1 MKSPKIV
8 YIGAGSLAFG
18 PKLVSD
24 AVLTPEI
31 KGARLVLMDVDADNL
46 EKIYRLALKMNA
58 VNGNPLQIE
67 KTSDRQEALKDA
79 DFVIISI
86 AMDRFEHWKYDIEIP
101 RKYGIYQAKA
111 ETGGPGGISL
121 ILRNMPVLL
130 DIARDV
136 ERLAPNAWVLN
147 YTNPVNAIMYG
158 INKYTKI
165 HWIGLCDGM
174 FGRVRDFAR
183 LFETEY
189 DNIDLKVA
197 GINHC
202 VWHQDARRK
211 DTGEDLLALLPQKLD
226 ENPDYQPLSQYLM
239 RVFGLFPGPGDH
251 EIGEF
256 FPFGMEFLERPG
268 FDYEIRM
275 QHKRE
280 NIQRIEDTL
289 SGKRDLE
296 NWGHQRSEEIALD
309 FMVDILLNRGQRR
322 LSGIVENQGNIPNL
336 PYDAIVEVPIVI
348 DAGGIHPLKMQPLP
362 ESLAK
367 YLTLLLQVQK
377 LAVDAAVTGSRELAL
392 QALLLE
398 PSVTSAKAAGKMF
411 DEFLEV
417 HRDVLPDYWYR

>member
-1 MKSPKIV
+1 MNSVKIV

-58 VNGNPLQIE
+58 VNGNPLHIE
-67 KTSDRQEALKDA
+67 KTTNRQEALKDA

-86 AMDRFEHWKYDIEIP
+86 AMDRFEHWKHDIEIP
-101 RKYGIYQAKA
+101 RKYGIFQAKA
-111 ETGGPGGISL
+111 ETGGPGGVSL

-158 INKYTKI
+158 INKYTTI
-165 HWIGLCDGM
+165 NWIGLCDGM

-202 VWHQDARRK
+202 VWHQDARKK
-211 DTGEDLLALLPQKLD
+211 DTGEDLLAQLPDVLKK
-226 ENPDYQPLSQYLM
+226 NPDYQTLSQYLFG
-239 RVFGLFPGPGDH
+239 VFGLFPGPGDH

-256 FPFGMEFLERPG
+256 FPFAMEFLERPG

-289 SGKRDLE
+289 AGKRDLE
-296 NWGHQRSEEIALD
+296 NWGHVRSEEIALD
-309 FMVDILLNRGQRR
+309 FMADILLNRGMRR

-348 DAGGIHPLKMQPLP
+348 DAGGIHPLKMRALP
-362 ESLAK
+362 EGLAK

-398 PSVTSAKAAGKMF
+398 PSVTSAKAAGKML

-417 HRDVLPDYWYR
+417 HRDVLPDYWYK

>member
-1 MKSPKIV
+1 MKPVKIV

-31 KGARLVLMDVDADNL
+31 KGARLVLMDVDQTNL
-46 EKIYRLALKMNA
+46 DKIYRLGEKMNA
-58 VNGNPLQIE
+58 ANGAPLHLE
-67 KTSDRQEALKDA
+67 KTTNRQEALKDA

-86 AMDRFEHWKYDIEIP
+86 AMERFEHWKQDIEIP

-121 ILRNMPVLL
+121 ILRNMPVLI

-136 ERLAPNAWVLN
+136 ERLAPHAWVLN
-147 YTNPVNAIMYG
+147 YTNPVNAMMYG
-158 INKYTKI
+158 INKYTAI

-183 LFETEY
+183 LFETDYE
-189 DNIDLKVA
+189 NIDLKVA

-211 DTGEDLLALLPQKLD
+211 DTGEDLLAQLPQKLK

-239 RVFGLFPGPGDH
+239 KVFGLFPGPGDH

-256 FPFGMEFLERPG
+256 FPFGMEFLDAPG
-268 FDYEIRM
+268 FDYTIRIK
-275 QHKRE
+275 HKKE
-280 NIQRIEDTL
+280 AIARIEDVL
-289 SGKRDLE
+289 AGRRDLE
-296 NWGHQRSEEIALD
+296 DWGHKRSEEIALD
-309 FMVDILLNRGQRR
+309 FIADILLNRGKRR
-322 LSGIVENQGNIPNL
+322 LSGIVENQGNISNL
-336 PYDAIVEVPIVI
+336 PYDAIVEVPIMI
-348 DAGGIHPLKMQPLP
+348 DAGGVHPLKMHPLP
-362 ESLAK
+362 EALAK

-377 LAVDAAVTGSRELAL
+377 LAVEAAMTGSRELAL

-398 PSVTSAKAAGKMF
+398 PSVTSAKAAGSML

-417 HRDVLPDYWYR
+417 HRDVLPEYWYK

>member
-1 MKSPKIV
+1 MSSVKIV

-31 KGARLVLMDVDADNL
+31 KGAQLVLVDVNAENL

-58 VNGNPLQIE
+58 ANGNPLTIE
-67 KTSDRQEALKDA
+67 KTTDRRKALPNA
-79 DFVIISI
+79 DFVLISI

-121 ILRNMPVLL
+121 ILRNMPVLI
-130 DIARDV
+130 DIAQDV
-136 ERLAPNAWVLN
+136 ERLAPQAWVLN
-147 YTNPVNAIMYG
+147 YTNPVNAMMYG
-158 INKYTKI
+158 INKWTKVR
-165 HWIGLCDGM
+165 WIGLCDGM
-174 FGRVRDFAR
+174 FGRVGDFAR
-183 LFETEY
+183 LFETTYE
-189 DNIDLKVA
+189 NIDLKVA

-202 VWHQDARRK
+202 VWLQDARK
-211 DTGEDLLALLPQKLD
+211 VDTGEDLLAQLPEKLE

-239 RVFGLFPGPGDH
+239 KIFGLFPGPGDH

-256 FPFGMEFLERPG
+256 FPFAMEFLDAPG
-268 FDYEIRM
+268 FEYSIRM

-280 NIQRIEDTL
+280 NQERIDAVL
-289 SGKRDLE
+289 SGKRDLGD
-296 NWGHQRSEEIALD
+296 WGHKRSREIALD
-309 FMVDILLNRGQRR
+309 FMADILLNRGRRR
-322 LSGIVENQGNIPNL
+322 LSGIVENRGNILNL

-348 DAGGIHPLKMQPLP
+348 DASGIHPLKMDVLP
-362 ESLAK
+362 EGLAK

-377 LAVDAAVTGSRELAL
+377 LAVEAAMTGSRELAL

-398 PSVTSAKAAGKMF
+398 PSVPSARAAEKML
-411 DEFLEV
+411 DEFLDV
-417 HRDVLPDYWYR
+417 HREVLPDYWFR

>member
-1 MKSPKIV
+1 MKHLKIV

-31 KGARLVLMDVDADNL
+31 KGAQLTLMDIDADNL

-58 VNGNPLQIE
+58 VNGNPLVIE
-67 KTSDRQEALKDA
+67 KTTNRQEALKNA

-86 AMDRFEHWKYDIEIP
+86 AMDRFEHWKHDIEIP

-121 ILRNMPVLL
+121 ILRNMPVLI

-136 ERLAPNAWVLN
+136 EQLAPNAWVLN
-147 YTNPVNAIMYG
+147 YTNPVNAMMYG
-158 INKYTKI
+158 INKYTNI
-165 HWIGLCDGM
+165 NWIGLCDGM
-174 FGRVRDFAR
+174 FGRVGDFAR
-183 LFETEY
+183 LFETDY

-211 DTGEDLLALLPQKLD
+211 DTGEDLLAQLPQKLQ

-239 RVFGLFPGPGDH
+239 KVFGLFPGPGDH

-256 FPFGMEFLERPG
+256 FPFGMEFLDAPG
-268 FDYEIRM
+268 FDYNTRIK
-275 QHKRE
+275 HKRE
-280 NIQRIEDTL
+280 AIERIEGVLAGTRELGD
-289 SGKRDLE
+289 
-296 NWGHQRSEEIALD
+296 WGHKRSREIALD
-309 FMVDILLNRGQRR
+309 FMADIFLNRGMRR

-348 DAGGIHPLKMQPLP
+348 DAGGIHPLKMQALP
-362 ESLAK
+362 EGLAK
-367 YLTLLLQVQK
+367 YLTLILQVQK
-377 LAVDAAVTGSRELAL
+377 LAVDASMTGSRELAL

-398 PSVTSAKAAGKMF
+398 PSVPSAKASEEMLNA
-411 DEFLEV
+411 FLEV
-417 HRDVLPDYWYR
+417 HRDVLPTYWFK

>member
-1 MKSPKIV
+1 MKPVKIV

-24 AVLTPEI
+24 SVLTPEI
-31 KGARLVLMDVDADNL
+31 RGARLVLMDVDADNL
-46 EKIYRLALKMNA
+46 EKIYRLGLKMNA
-58 VNGNPLQIE
+58 ANGNPLHIE
-67 KTSDRQEALKDA
+67 KTTDRQEALKDA

-86 AMDRFEHWKYDIEIP
+86 AMDRFEHWKHDIEIP

-121 ILRNMPVLL
+121 ILRNMPVLI

-147 YTNPVNAIMYG
+147 YTNPVNAMMYG
-158 INKYTKI
+158 INKYTTI
-165 HWIGLCDGM
+165 RWIGLCDGM

-189 DNIDLKVA
+189 ENIDLKVA

-202 VWHQDARRK
+202 VWHQDARKK
-211 DTGEDLLALLPQKLD
+211 DTGEDLLAQLPQKLK
-226 ENPDYQPLSQYLM
+226 ENPEYQPLSQYLM

-256 FPFGMEFLERPG
+256 FPFGMEFLDSPG
-268 FDYEIRM
+268 FDYTIRM
-275 QHKRE
+275 KHKRE

-289 SGKRDLE
+289 AGKRDLE

-348 DAGGIHPLKMQPLP
+348 DAGGIHPLKMQALP

-377 LAVDAAVTGSRELAL
+377 LAVEAAMTGSRELAL

-398 PSVTSAKAAGKMF
+398 PSVTSARAAGKML

-417 HRDVLPDYWYR
+417 HRNVLPDIWYK